1 LHLRCRKNTYTT
13 SVEPKL
19 LLVTGITAVM
29 VGNVVGVMNDA
40 TNAVQDLLAEI
51 ALVWARG
58 IINMRH
64 LAINASCTMK

>member
-1 LHLRCRKNTYTT
+1 
-13 SVEPKL
+13 
-19 LLVTGITAVM
+19 M

-40 TNAVQDLLAEI
+40 KNAEQDLLAEI
-51 ALVWARG
+51 VLVWARR

>member
-1 LHLRCRKNTYTT
+1 MHLRCRKNTYTT
-13 SVEPKL
+13 CVEPKI

-51 ALVWARG
+51 AFVWARG

>member
-1 LHLRCRKNTYTT
+1 LHLRCRKSTYTT
-13 SVEPKL
+13 HVEPQI

-51 ALVWARG
+51 ALVWARR

>member
-1 LHLRCRKNTYTT
+1 
-13 SVEPKL
+13 
-19 LLVTGITAVM
+19 M

-51 ALVWARG
+51 ALVWARR

-64 LAINASCTMK
+64 LALGEVSQKVCCWLLQEH